1 MDEEVRFPQLIG
13 DISRALMS
21 QTSALDTNFTS
32 IAIFCLCTVGLIKFI
47 FNKVVYSQESID
59 DILFSHSCG
68 VRKPANF
75 PIVCSGIL

>member
-21 QTSALDTNFTS
+21 QTSALDTNFTL
-32 IAIFCLCTVGLIKFI
+32 IAIFGLCTVGLIKFI

>member
-1 MDEEVRFPQLIG
+1 MRFPQLIG

-21 QTSALDTNFTS
+21 QTSALDTNFTL
-32 IAIFCLCTVGLIKFI
+32 IAIFGLCTVGLIKFI
-47 FNKVVYSQESID
+47 LDKVRYSQESID

-68 VRKPANF
+68 VRKPANL